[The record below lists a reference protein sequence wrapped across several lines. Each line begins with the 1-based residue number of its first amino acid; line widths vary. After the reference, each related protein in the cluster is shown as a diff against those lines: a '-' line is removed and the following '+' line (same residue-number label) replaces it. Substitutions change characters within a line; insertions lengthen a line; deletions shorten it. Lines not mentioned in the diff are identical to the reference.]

1 MVDIPASF
9 CNAVDL
15 QYCLSGVAAD
25 FYAVFCAVD
34 DREGVLKVRRSRF
47 YFVWLTS
54 LSLSVTLRMAGLPIW
69 DCCQFPCNGCQ
80 KRSIKKWN
88 GR

>member
-9 CNAVDL
+9 YNAVDL
-15 QYCLSGVAAD
+15 QYCLSGVAAS

-34 DREGVLKVRRSRF
+34 GREGVLKVRGSRF

-54 LSLSVTLRMAGLPIW
+54 LHLSITLWICSIVCLVLLPVSMRFSVQW
-69 DCCQFPCNGCQ
+69 MEE
-80 KRSIKKWN
+80 KEY
-88 GR
+88 

>member
-15 QYCLSGVAAD
+15 QYCLSGVAAS

-34 DREGVLKVRRSRF
+34 GREGVLKVRRISDKTGF
-47 YFVWLTS
+47 
-54 LSLSVTLRMAGLPIW
+54 
-69 DCCQFPCNGCQ
+69 DCIAFCYT
-80 KRSIKKWN
+80 KN
-88 GR
+88 GRIADMGLLPVSMQWMSEKEY

>member
-1 MVDIPASF
+1 MVDIPASL

-15 QYCLSGVAAD
+15 QHCLSGVAAS

-34 DREGVLKVRRSRF
+34 GREGVLKVRRSRF

-54 LSLSVTLRMAGLPIW
+54 LSLSVTLRMAGLLPVSMQW
-69 DCCQFPCNGCQ
+69 MSE
-80 KRSIKKWN
+80 REY
-88 GR
+88 